1 MNETK
6 GVFKM
11 TISVNTQMWLKPV
24 KNPFKKIRFNL
35 LHKAMKGDEKAQRQ
49 LKTLGAHLNNMTD
62 GVLK

>member
-1 MNETK
+1 
-6 GVFKM
+6 M
-11 TISVNTQMWLKPV
+11 TVSVNTQMWLKPV